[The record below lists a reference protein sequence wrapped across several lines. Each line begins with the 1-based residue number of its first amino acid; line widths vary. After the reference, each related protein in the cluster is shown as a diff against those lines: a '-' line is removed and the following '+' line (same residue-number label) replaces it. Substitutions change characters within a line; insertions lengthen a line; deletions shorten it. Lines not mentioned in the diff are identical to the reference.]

1 MRLPRR
7 ESSSSVY
14 HIVSRGAAHQI
25 IFEDD
30 EDRAYFMSRV
40 ASAAD
45 AAEGEVLAWCLMDNH
60 VHLLIRISFDQL
72 SGFMHAVLSGYA
84 GYFNRVH
91 GRSGPVFDGR
101 YKSEPVESDDYL
113 LTVVRYIHRNPLKA
127 GMATELFLPW
137 TSYREYVG
145 TPRIVHPEFVL
156 GVFGGKDELVAFHE
170 EPFENEEALDI
181 DVPKRKRVSDADA
194 SSIAREVLGCSPNLC
209 KALDRQMRNAALVE
223 MKRRGLTARQIQRLT
238 GISLGTIS
246 QA

>member
-1 MRLPRR
+1 MRLPRK
-7 ESSSSVY
+7 ESESSVY

-30 EDRAYFMSRV
+30 ADRAYFMSRV

-60 VHLLIRISFDQL
+60 VHLLIRISFGRL
-72 SGFMHAVLSGYA
+72 SGFMHTVLSGYA

-91 GRSGPVFDGR
+91 ERSGPVFDGR

-127 GMATELFLPW
+127 GAATELSLPW
-137 TSYREYVG
+137 TSYREYTG

-156 GVFGGKDELVAFHE
+156 GAFGGKDEFVAFHDA
-170 EPFENEEALDI
+170 PFEGETALDI

-209 KALDRQMRNAALVE
+209 KTLDRQARNAALAE
-223 MKRRGLTARQIQRLT
+223 MKNRGLTARQIQRLT
-238 GISLGTIS
+238 GVSLGTIS
-246 QA
+246 RA